1 MIVASYVTSKQN
13 LSETKTYEDYYK
25 FLGAKPERLGIM
37 ARMYPKLTVTF
48 LTEALK
54 NVFEVNQKKE
64 QFKSLEAPYF
74 EWDTEVNFIKRIAF
88 AAVPTEVEG
97 EITMYFSERY
107 YEKYDIFK
115 IDKTRQ
121 QCIVICRPIRRA
133 DDLWEYTVRLVDN
146 DFASTLNLDGCQIG
160 DTTRFQSVAMPELHN
175 EGHIKY
181 QSNIS
186 THRNYIQTFR
196 VDVSYSAEFAATEDV
211 FVQIASGKDTK
222 SLSPV
227 VYKMDKKEKQ
237 LLENFLYVRDN
248 GIMFNRTNMD
258 KNGKATIQDPNTQRP
273 IIITDGV
280 LPQVERF
287 CGKYV
292 FNKLTINVFQKAL
305 SDMVSKADN
314 PTGNKFLFIVNEQM
328 WNEVNSVLSEY
339 LSRFKP
345 ASTYMYSASKGGYIK
360 VGNTFNGYEI
370 AGNEVSFNVDRSLS
384 YEYPYQSFGLCLDLT
399 ADATTGNP
407 AMQMFTLKNSQFI
420 SNKLAG
426 VGGLDGVSSGAVAS
440 PVAGSRL
447 INWGMAGVGV
457 FNPYRSYMLMG
468 QINY

>member
-37 ARMYPKLTVTF
+37 SRMYPKLTVTF

-133 DDLWEYTVRLVDN
+133 DDLWEYTIRLVDN